1 MPNPSIGPTR
11 SVHLRVPEDLYT
23 ELILLR
29 PELQDASGS
38 TKYGALTKYFLGL
51 LRRDL
56 DSHIIHLRSHLDRK
70 AQEDAQE
77 DASLL

>member
-11 SVHLRVPEDLYT
+11 SVHLRVPEALYT

-38 TKYGALTKYFLGL
+38 TKYGALSKYFLGL
-51 LRRDL
+51 LRKDL
-56 DSHIIHLRSHLDRK
+56 DNHINHLRTQLDRRQ
-70 AQEDAQE
+70 AEDV
-77 DASLL
+77 SLL